1 MQHLLIVDGHP
12 GVREALA
19 RRLRQAYTV
28 TAVDG
33 LAAAGEVLRR
43 LSPAAV
49 IVDPRTIAALPDDV
63 LALLGLAG
71 RPVIVLTSSLLEG
84 EEGRLH
90 RAGAAAILL
99 KGRPFAELLV
109 RIDAAIGEASP
120 VPRRRRGTG
129 LPPAC

>member
-1 MQHLLIVDGHP
+1 MQHLVLVDGHA

-19 RRLRQAYTV
+19 RRLRRAYTV

-49 IVDPRTIAALPDDV
+49 IVDPRTIAAWSDHA
-63 LALLGLAG
+63 LALLGRAG

-90 RAGAAAILL
+90 RAGAAVILL
-99 KGRPFAELLV
+99 KGCPFAELLA
-109 RIDAAIGEASP
+109 RIEAAIDEASP
-120 VPRRRRGTG
+120 VPRGRRGTG

>member
-19 RRLRQAYTV
+19 RRLRRAYTV

-33 LAAAGEVLRR
+33 LGPAGEVLRR

-49 IVDPRTIAALPDDV
+49 IVDPRTIAAWPDDV

-84 EEGRLH
+84 DEGRLH

-99 KGRPFAELLV
+99 KGRPFAELLA
-109 RIDAAIGEASP
+109 RIEGAIGEAP
-120 VPRRRRGTG
+120 PAPRGLRGTG
-129 LPPAC
+129 LSPAC